1 MKKIL
6 LTTLLLIPFI
16 GFSQT
21 TKPIDGFLGIKFGSG
36 KLAVITAMKARGSNL
51 VANKKD
57 ELIFNNVKLGKDR
70 AKVLFVRFVNN
81 KAYDADF
88 YFVPDVSGHALAMYN
103 GFVNDFTG
111 VYGAGQSIKNYTS
124 PYNADD
130 TSTLELGLL
139 VGKVDYHTDF
149 TDSNTNYIEIG
160 LTPINS
166 QLEIEISYVD
176 NTLAD
181 QADKAHDQQNK
192 SDL

>member
-6 LTTLLLIPFI
+6 LITLLLIPFI
-16 GFSQT
+16 GLSQT

-51 VANKKD
+51 VANKKN

-88 YFVPDVSGHALAMYN
+88 YFVPDVSGHALSMYN

-111 VYGAGQSIKNYTS
+111 VYGAGQAIKNYTS

-166 QLEIEISYVD
+166 QLEIEISYLD

-181 QADKAHDQQNK
+181 QADKAYDQQNK